1 MPPYRSINPSTEEM
15 IYEKP
20 ETKFDDVLKII
31 IRCHDEH
38 QNWRKTAINDR
49 AQILNSLSRV
59 LLERKSQLGELMAR
73 EMGKPI
79 NQGIAEAEKCAW
91 LCRHYAEIGPKTLQ
105 DEIITTDASRSYIS
119 YQPVGIVLGIMP
131 WNFPLW
137 QVYRFIVPAMM
148 AGNGAILKHAPNVSL
163 CAEAI
168 ESTVRDAGFPDHLF
182 NVVFVQPDV
191 ISDMIEHPAIQGVT
205 LTGSTNAGRAV
216 SARAGACLK
225 KTVMELGG
233 SDPYVIL
240 HDADL
245 QLSAEAC
252 VTSRLIN
259 TGQSCIAAKRFVVV
273 KKILKPFEELV
284 VEMMKRKQ
292 TGDPLNPANDLGPLA
307 RKDLRDTLHSQ
318 VLSSVHRGARLL
330 LGGSMPVGKGYYY
343 PPTVLTGVKKGM
355 TVYNEETFGPVAAI
369 IPVEDEEEAIK
380 TANDTMYGL
389 GGAVFS
395 RDIHKAEKI
404 AREELFAG
412 NCFVN
417 TFVKSDPRLPFG
429 GTKLSGYGREL
440 SAAGLKEFTNIKT
453 VFIK

>member
-1 MPPYRSINPSTEEM
+1 MLPYRSINPATEEV

-20 ETKFDDVLKII
+20 ETHFDDVIKII
-31 IRCHDEH
+31 IRCQDAH
-38 QNWRKTAINDR
+38 QNWRKTALTDR
-49 AQILNSLSRV
+49 ARILENLSRI
-59 LLERKSQLGELMAR
+59 LLERKNKLAELMAT

-79 NQGIAEAEKCAW
+79 NQGMAEAEKCAW
-91 LCRHYAEIGPKTLQ
+91 LCRYYAENGPKILQ
-105 DEIITTDASRSYIS
+105 DEIITTDASKSYIS
-119 YQPVGIVLGIMP
+119 YQPVGIILGIMP

-137 QVYRFIVPAMM
+137 QVYRFIVPSMM

-168 ESTVRDAGFPDHLF
+168 ASTVRDAGFPDHLF
-182 NVVFVQPDV
+182 SVVYVQPDV
-191 ISDMIEHPAIQGVT
+191 ISVMIEHPYIQGVT
-205 LTGSTNAGRAV
+205 LTGSTNAGRVV

-259 TGQSCIAAKRFVVV
+259 TGQSCIAAKRFIVVQKV
-273 KKILKPFEELV
+273 LKAFEERV

-292 TGDPLNPANDLGPLA
+292 TGDPLNPSNDLGPLA

-318 VLSSVHRGARLL
+318 VTRSIQQGARLL
-330 LGGSMPVGKGYYY
+330 LGGSIPVGKGYYY
-343 PPTVLTGVKKGM
+343 PPTILTGVKKGM
-355 TVYNEETFGPVAAI
+355 TVYVEETFGPVAAI
-369 IPVEDEEEAIK
+369 IPVGDEEEAVK
-380 TANDTMYGL
+380 TANDTVYGL
-389 GGAVFS
+389 GGALFS
-395 RDIHKAEKI
+395 GNVQRAERI

-429 GTKLSGYGREL
+429 GTRLSGHGREL
-440 SAAGLKEFTNIKT
+440 SAVGLKEFTNIKT
-453 VFIK
+453 VFII

>member
-1 MPPYRSINPSTEEM
+1 MPYRSINPANEEVV
-15 IYEKP
+15 YEKT
-20 ETKFDDVLKII
+20 ETHFDDVLKII
-31 IRCHDEH
+31 IRCQDAHL
-38 QNWRKTAINDR
+38 NWRKTTLTDR
-49 AQILNSLSRV
+49 AIILVNLSRI
-59 LLERKSQLGELMAR
+59 LLERKNQLGELMAM

-91 LCRHYAEIGPKTLQ
+91 LCRYYAEYGPKILQ
-105 DEIITTDASRSYIS
+105 DEIISTDASKSFIS

-137 QVYRFIVPAMM
+137 QVYRFIVPSMM

-168 ESTVRDAGFPDHLF
+168 ESTVRDAGFSDHLF
-182 NVVFVQPDV
+182 NVVYVQPDV
-191 ISDMIEHPAIQGVT
+191 ISDMIAHPFIQGVT

-259 TGQSCIAAKRFVVV
+259 TGQSCIAAKRFIVVQKV
-273 KKILKPFEELV
+273 LKPFEELV

-318 VLSSVHRGARLL
+318 VLSSVHQGARLL

-343 PPTVLTGVKKGM
+343 PPTVLTAVKKGM
-355 TVYNEETFGPVAAI
+355 TVYEEETFGPIASI
-369 IPVEDEEEAIK
+369 IPVEDEDEAIK
-380 TANDTMYGL
+380 TANDTVYGL

-395 RDIHKAEKI
+395 RDVQRAERI
-404 AREELFAG
+404 AREDLFAG

-429 GTKLSGYGREL
+429 GTRLSGHGREL
-440 SAAGLKEFTNIKT
+440 SEAGLKEFTNIKT